1 MKAFFGGVG
10 EGIKSGLEP
19 LSDALSRLYERMG
32 PLKPVI
38 DGVGA
43 AVKTVF
49 NWFTSLTEP
58 VKYSGEELDKAGK
71 MGMTFGK
78 TLAAGIELVT
88 APITFLIDKI
98 LWVSDN
104 IGNLTN
110 KALEFKNAVSDVAGG
125 AWQKTKD
132 FFSNPFG
139 DDESSQP
146 AATAAPGASLPAP
159 ALANRS
165 GGTTVNSNDQYTI
178 NVKAEPGMNE
188 DALARKV
195 IQQLRQQQAV
205 RQRSMMIDGAQ
216 TP

>member
-1 MKAFFGGVG
+1 M
-10 EGIKSGLEP
+10 S
-19 LSDALSRLYERMG
+19 
-32 PLKPVI
+32 
-38 DGVGA
+38 
-43 AVKTVF
+43 
-49 NWFTSLTEP
+49 
-58 VKYSGEELDKAGK
+58 YSGEELKKAGDA
-71 MGMTFGK
+71 GQQFGK
-78 TLAAGIELVT
+78 ALAAGIDFVLG
-88 APITFLIDKI
+88 PIQFLIDKI
-98 LWVSDN
+98 IWVSDN

-132 FFSNPFG
+132 FFTSPFR
-139 DDESSQP
+139 DDVQQP
-146 AATAAPGASLPAP
+146 AATTASGAALPSP

-165 GGTTVNSNDQYTI
+165 GGTTVHSNDQYHI
-178 NVKAEPGMNE
+178 SVKAEPGMNE

>member
-1 MKAFFGGVG
+1 
-10 EGIKSGLEP
+10 
-19 LSDALSRLYERMG
+19 
-32 PLKPVI
+32 
-38 DGVGA
+38 
-43 AVKTVF
+43 
-49 NWFTSLTEP
+49 
-58 VKYSGEELDKAGK
+58 
-71 MGMTFGK
+71 
-78 TLAAGIELVT
+78 
-88 APITFLIDKI
+88 
-98 LWVSDN
+98 N

-132 FFSNPFG
+132 FFTAPFR
-139 DDESSQP
+139 DDVQQP
-146 AATAAPGASLPAP
+146 AATTASGAALPSP

-165 GGTTVNSNDQYTI
+165 GGTTVHSNDQYHI
-178 NVKAEPGMNE
+178 SVKAEPGMNE

>member
-132 FFSNPFG
+132 FFTAPFR
-139 DDESSQP
+139 DDVQQP
-146 AATAAPGASLPAP
+146 AATTASGAALPSP

-165 GGTTVNSNDQYTI
+165 GGTTVHSNDQYHI
-178 NVKAEPGMNE
+178 SVKAEPGMNE